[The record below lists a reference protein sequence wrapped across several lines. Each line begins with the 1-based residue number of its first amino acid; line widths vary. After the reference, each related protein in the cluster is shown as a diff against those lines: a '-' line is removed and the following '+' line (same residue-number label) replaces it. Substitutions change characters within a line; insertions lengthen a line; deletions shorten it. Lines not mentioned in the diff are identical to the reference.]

1 MGILLWLLF
10 GLIAGAI
17 ARWLMPGKVPGG
29 IIVTILLGIVGAVV
43 GGFIGAQ
50 VFGSGDITGFDLRS
64 MLLAVGGG
72 VLVLFI
78 FGLVARARA

>member
-1 MGILLWLLF
+1 MGILLWAVF

-17 ARWLMPGKVPGG
+17 AKFLMPGKAPGG
-29 IIVTILLGIVGAVV
+29 IIVTIVLGIVGAVI
-43 GGFIGAQ
+43 GGLIGAQ
-50 VFGSGDITGFDLRS
+50 LGIGDISGFDLRS

-78 FGLVARARA
+78 YGLVARGRA

>member
-1 MGILLWLLF
+1 VF
-10 GLIAGAI
+10 GLVAGAI
-17 ARWLMPGKVPGG
+17 ARFLVPGKAPGG
-29 IIVTILLGIVGAVV
+29 ILVTIALGIIGAVV

-50 VFGSGDITGFDLRS
+50 LFSEGISGFDFRS

-78 FGLVARARA
+78 YGLLTRARA

>member
-1 MGILLWLLF
+1 MGILLWSVF

-17 ARWLMPGKVPGG
+17 AKFLMPGKVPGG
-29 IIVTILLGIVGAVV
+29 ILLTIALGIIGAIV

-50 VFGSGDITGFDLRS
+50 LGFGDISGFDFRS

-72 VLVLFI
+72 VLVLFV
-78 FGLVARARA
+78 FGLMNRARA

>member
-1 MGILLWLLF
+1 MGILLWVVF

-17 ARWLMPGKVPGG
+17 ARFLMPGKVPGG

-43 GGFIGAQ
+43 GGYIG
-50 VFGSGDITGFDLRS
+50 VMFNLGDISGFNIRS

-72 VLVLFI
+72 VLLLFI
-78 FGLVARARA
+78 YGLLTRARA

>member
-1 MGILLWLLF
+1 MWVLF

-43 GGFIGAQ
+43 GGFIGSLLG
-50 VFGSGDITGFDLRS
+50 FGDVTEFNIRS

-78 FGLVARARA
+78 YGLLTRARA

>member
-1 MGILLWLLF
+1 MGILLWAVF

-17 ARWLMPGKVPGG
+17 AKFLMPGKVPGG
-29 IIVTILLGIVGAVV
+29 ILLTIAIGIIGAVV
-43 GGFIGAQ
+43 GGFIGTRLG
-50 VFGSGDITGFDLRS
+50 FGDVDGFNLGS

-78 FGLVARARA
+78 FGLATRKHA

>member
-1 MGILLWLLF
+1 VGILLWAVF

-17 ARWLMPGKVPGG
+17 ARFLMPGKAPGG
-29 IIVTILLGIVGAVV
+29 IIVTIALGIVGAII

-50 VFGSGDITGFDLRS
+50 LGFGDISGFDLRS

-72 VLVLFI
+72 LLVLFI
-78 FGLVARARA
+78 YGLAIKGRA

>member
-1 MGILLWLLF
+1 
-10 GLIAGAI
+10 
-17 ARWLMPGKVPGG
+17 MPGKAPGG

-43 GGFIGAQ
+43 GGFIGTQ
-50 VFGSGDITGFDLRS
+50 VGFGDISGFDFRS

-78 FGLVARARA
+78 YGLVTRARA

>member
-1 MGILLWLLF
+1 MGILLWALF

-17 ARWLMPGKVPGG
+17 ARFLMPGKVPGG

-50 VFGSGDITGFDLRS
+50 LGFGDISGFNLQS

>member
-1 MGILLWLLF
+1 MGILLWALF

-17 ARWLMPGKVPGG
+17 ARFLMPGKLAGG

-43 GGFIGAQ
+43 GGFIGTQ
-50 VFGSGDITGFDLRS
+50 LGFGDVMEFNIRS

-78 FGLVARARA
+78 YGLVARARA

>member
-1 MGILLWLLF
+1 MGIVLWAVF

-17 ARWLMPGKVPGG
+17 AKFLMPGKVPGG
-29 IIVTILLGIVGAVV
+29 IILTIILGIVGAVV
-43 GGFIGAQ
+43 GGFIGTRLG
-50 VFGSGDITGFDLRS
+50 FGDVHGFDLGS

-78 FGLVARARA
+78 FGVVNKSHA

>member
-1 MGILLWLLF
+1 MGILLWMLF

-17 ARWLMPGKVPGG
+17 ARFLMPGKAPGG

-50 VFGSGDITGFDLRS
+50 LGFGDISGFDVRS
-64 MLLAVGGG
+64 MLLAIGGG
-72 VLVLFI
+72 ILVLF
-78 FGLVARARA
+78 FYGLLTRARA